1 MLKLEKATGIYLRQV
16 LGEFSDDGVWEQ
28 ANSLPFFLQDRY
40 QFRRAVVAGKSCLWM
55 LARDG
60 IEDTP
65 AVVRKHLGAVQQ
77 FYQGPVIYV
86 VERTTSYNR
95 KRLIEQRVPF
105 VVPSKQMYLPMLGID
120 LRERFSD
127 PVDQKDKPL
136 GAVAQVL
143 LLRELF
149 DPGDSAASAGELARK
164 LGYSAMTI
172 GRAFT
177 ELTARNLAEVNRVG
191 REKHLIFEQCGKTL
205 WELVSQHLDS
215 PVRKCTWIEYTVHD
229 MPAPAAGET
238 ALAHYTMLAEPR
250 NQVLAI
256 SAKEWSGQKELLH
269 LRELPRGD
277 EQALCVELW
286 RYNPRLVKDSPYVDE
301 LSLWL
306 SIRDSDDERVEM
318 AADELLGAI
327 QW

>member
-1 MLKLEKATGIYLRQV
+1 MLKLEISTGNYLQWV
-16 LGEFSDDGVWEQ
+16 LGEVLQDGAWEQ
-28 ANSLPFFLQDRY
+28 ASELPFYLQDRY
-40 QFRRAVVAGKSCLWM
+40 QFRRAVVAGKPCLWM
-55 LARDG
+55 LARDEA
-60 IEDTP
+60 EDTP
-65 AVVRKHLGAVQQ
+65 AVVRKHLTAVLQT
-77 FYQGPVIYV
+77 YPGPVIYV
-86 VERTTSYNR
+86 VERITSYNR

-105 VVPSKQMYLPMLGID
+105 VVPNKQMYLPMLGID

-149 DPGDSAASAGELARK
+149 SPGNSAASAGEFARK

-177 ELTARNLAEVNRVG
+177 ELTARNVAQVERVG
-191 REKHLIFEQCGKTL
+191 REKHLMFEQRGKAL
-205 WELVSQHLDS
+205 WELVSPYLDN
-215 PVRKCTWIEYTVHD
+215 PVRKCTWIENVGHNI
-229 MPAPAAGET
+229 PAPVAGEA

-250 NQVLAI
+250 NPVLAI
-256 SAKEWSGQKELLH
+256 SAKEWPGQKELLH

-286 RYNPRLVKDSPYVDE
+286 RYNPQLVKDSPYVDE

-306 SIRDSDDERVEM
+306 SLRDSDDERVEM
-318 AADELLGAI
+318 AADELLGAM

>member
-1 MLKLEKATGIYLRQV
+1 MLQLEISTGNYLQQV
-16 LGEFSDDGVWEQ
+16 LGDVLQDGVWEQ
-28 ANSLPFFLQDRY
+28 ATELPFYLQDRY

-55 LARDG
+55 LARAG
-60 IEDTP
+60 VEDTP
-65 AVVRKHLGAVQQ
+65 AVVRKHLGAVHQ

-86 VERTTSYNR
+86 VERITSYNR
-95 KRLIEQRVPF
+95 KRLIEQHVPF
-105 VVPSKQMYLPMLGID
+105 VVPNKQMYLPMLGID
-120 LRERFSD
+120 LRERFSKH
-127 PVDQKDKPL
+127 VDQKDKPL

-149 DPGDSAASAGELARK
+149 NPGNSAASAGELAHK

-177 ELTARNLAEVNRVG
+177 ELTARNLAEVERVG
-191 REKHLIFEQCGKTL
+191 REKHLIFEKCGKAL
-205 WELVSQHLDS
+205 WELVSQYLNN
-215 PVRKCTWIEYTVHD
+215 PVRKCTWIEKTGHQI
-229 MPAPAAGET
+229 PAPAAGEA
-238 ALAHYTMLAEPR
+238 ALAHYTMLAEPQ

-256 SAKEWSGQKELLH
+256 SAKEWPGQKELLH

-318 AADELLGAI
+318 AADELLGAV

>member
-1 MLKLEKATGIYLRQV
+1 MLKLEVFTGNYLQQV
-16 LGEFSDDGVWEQ
+16 LGDVLQDGVWEQ
-28 ANSLPFFLQDRY
+28 ATELPFYLQDRY

-55 LARDG
+55 LARAG

-65 AVVRKHLGAVQQ
+65 AVVRKHLGTIRQT
-77 FYQGPVIYV
+77 YPGPVIYV
-86 VERTTSYNR
+86 VERLTAYNR

-105 VVPSKQMYLPMLGID
+105 VVPNKQMYLPMLGID

-127 PVDQKDKPL
+127 PVDQRDKPL

-149 DPGDSAASAGELARK
+149 NPGNSVASAGELAREM
-164 LGYSAMTI
+164 GYSAMTM
-172 GRAFT
+172 GRAFA
-177 ELTARNLAEVNRVG
+177 ELTAKNLAEVERVG
-191 REKHLIFEQCGKTL
+191 REKHLIFEMRGKTL
-205 WELVSQHLDS
+205 WELASPHLNN
-215 PVRKCTWIEYTVHD
+215 PVRKCTWIENTGHQI
-229 MPAPAAGET
+229 PAPAAGEA

-256 SAKEWSGQKELLH
+256 SAKEWPGQKELLH
-269 LRELPRGD
+269 LRELPRVD
-277 EQALCVELW
+277 EQALCMELW

-318 AADELLGAI
+318 AADELLGAV